1 MEINHV
7 PFAKFSS
14 CAALV
19 RFQLCREATE
29 AGKHQGCSQGCPR
42 GAFLQLTHAGLARL
56 SGFAVLTAPFASQRC
71 FQEAAAAGGAVP
83 PRGAG
88 PAHTAPRTRN
98 CRRKPGQF
106 RLFPFWNRRLG
117 PARLLLRVH
126 HPSPQ
131 HTGRSKGAIEQN
143 PTPQHSPGQVSHRG
157 TISLRAGATLPASV
171 SGALCSEG
179 SLVTAV
185 HKAKPPLPQAEGS
198 SEARLH
204 TQSLLR
210 ANIPKFLAAKIYCEE
225 FSEMQPP

>member
-29 AGKHQGCSQGCPR
+29 AGKHQGCSQGCPW

-143 PTPQHSPGQVSHRG
+143 PTPQHSPGQVPLPPAHSGGGESKLRG
-157 TISLRAGATLPASV
+157 GF
-171 SGALCSEG
+171 GAL
-179 SLVTAV
+179 
-185 HKAKPPLPQAEGS
+185 
-198 SEARLH
+198 LH
-204 TQSLLR
+204 
-210 ANIPKFLAAKIYCEE
+210 
-225 FSEMQPP
+225 